1 MNAPVQVI
9 TPDQWQ
15 KITDDPNT
23 VLIDLRS
30 PEEYRQSHIPN
41 AINIPYE
48 QLRKIV
54 SYRRKKLV
62 LYCEQGIRSTA
73 AAMFLADHGYR
84 VATLQG
90 GIEAWNRYRR
100 IPDRR

>member
-1 MNAPVQVI
+1 MNGSVQVI
-9 TPDQWQ
+9 TPEQWQ
-15 KITDDPNT
+15 DMSVDPNT

-30 PEEYRQSHIPN
+30 PEEYRQSHIDK

-48 QLRKIV
+48 QLRKITL
-54 SYRRKKLV
+54 YRRKKLI

-90 GIEAWNRYRR
+90 GIDAWNRYRK
-100 IPDRR
+100 ISG

>member
-1 MNAPVQVI
+1 MNASLQAI
-9 TPDQWQ
+9 TPEQWQ
-15 KITDDPNT
+15 KMRTDRDT

-30 PEEYRQSHIPN
+30 PEEYRRSHIDN

-54 SYRRKKLV
+54 SYRRKKIV

-73 AAMFLADHGYR
+73 AGMFLAEHGYR

-90 GIEAWNRYRR
+90 GMEAWNRYRR
-100 IPDRR
+100 

>member
-1 MNAPVQVI
+1 MKVSVQVI
-9 TPDQWQ
+9 TPEQWNQ
-15 KITDDPNT
+15 MPHDPNT
-23 VLIDLRS
+23 ILIDLRS

-48 QLRKIV
+48 HLRKIV
-54 SYRRKKLV
+54 LYRRKRLI

-73 AAMFLADHGYR
+73 AAMFLAEHGYR

-90 GIEAWNRYRR
+90 GLDAWMRYNG
-100 IPDRR
+100 